1 MLHLKNN
8 ITMKK
13 LIIAITFI
21 FAVSAIMP
29 AMGQSTAKESEKD
42 LKKKSMKMARKEAKK
57 KKKEGYF
64 VAPGALPMDKQLE
77 KSFIKQNMEDD
88 KGYPKYIVATGNS
101 VAGTQTAAKLAATE
115 TAKLTLAGTIK
126 TQVAARIENSIAN
139 QQLTREEAATVT
151 KTVAASQ
158 NFIAQK
164 LGRIIPL
171 TELYKNVGD
180 DNIQCDVQIAYD
192 TKTAMEMGM
201 QVVRQQLEEQTD
213 ILQEKLD
220 KMMGNN

>member
-1 MLHLKNN
+1 
-8 ITMKK
+8 MKK
-13 LIIAITFI
+13 IIIAITFI
-21 FAVSAIMP
+21 FAISAIMP
-29 AMGQSTAKESEKD
+29 VMGQTTAKESEKD

-57 KKKEGYF
+57 LKKEGYF
-64 VAPGALPMDKQLE
+64 VAPGTLPIDKQLE
-77 KSFIKQNMEDD
+77 KAYVKQNMEDD

-139 QQLTREEAATVT
+139 QQLTREEVATVT

-158 NFIAQK
+158 NFIAEN

-171 TELYKNVGD
+171 TELYKNVGS

-192 TKTAMEMGM
+192 TKTALEMGM
-201 QVVRQQLEEQTD
+201 KVVRKQLEEQTD

-220 KMMGNN
+220 KMMDLD